1 MILRHADI
9 VAAVPAWERY
19 LSVDELEESTDRLL
33 AGTSE
38 ARAWRAGASR
48 DGHEIRCL
56 DVGRGPLR
64 CVLVGAPHPEEPIGT
79 LVIEHLLPLLAET
92 DLAERLGFRFSIVK
106 VADPD
111 GMRLNEPWF
120 GEPGDLAGFL
130 LRQYRPPFVEQFEW
144 TFPFAYKRYEFTR
157 PLPEAVAVMNVFE
170 RAPVDLYMGLHNS
183 HYSGGYFYLSHD
195 DATLRG
201 ELTQVLA
208 DAGVPVHRGEPEM
221 PYLHAFADGVFE
233 AFDLDDDYEYYARY
247 GTDPAVALQGGSSS
261 DSCAA
266 TLWDCF
272 TLTAEVPFFTS
283 PKAGDASAAGLK
295 RREAKERGIELEQ
308 GYADWLREWYLEAA
322 PYLTQASPW
331 QRTLQAWLMGTKD
344 DLRAEREMVASE
356 EAFSEEATVAQLL
369 DSLYLREL
377 GALSRVGHL
386 WNMARTEP
394 EQNEVLERVA
404 AAAEDKV
411 RSRVPQIVTTAGIG
425 PVPVQSLVRAQL
437 AALLC
442 TLDAV
447 RLRYRPAH
455 PAPTAPRPVGR

>member
-1 MILRHADI
+1 MIPRHADI
-9 VAAVPAWERY
+9 VAAVPAWDRY
-19 LSVDELEESTDRLL
+19 LGVDELEASTDGLL
-33 AGTSE
+33 AGTSQVT
-38 ARAWRAGASR
+38 AWPAGASR

-111 GMRLNEPWF
+111 GMRLNESWF
-120 GEPGDLAGFL
+120 GEPADLAGFL

-144 TFPFAYKRYEFTR
+144 TFPFAYKRYEFTK
-157 PLPEAVAVMNVFE
+157 PLPEARAVMNVAE
-170 RAPVDLYMGLHNS
+170 RAPVDLYMGLHNA

-201 ELTQVLA
+201 ELAQVLA
-208 DAGVPVHRGEPEM
+208 DAGIPVHRGEPEM

-233 AFDLDDDYEYYARY
+233 AFDLHDDYEYYARY
-247 GTDPAVALQGGSSS
+247 GTDPAAALQGGSSS
-261 DSCAA
+261 DGYVTS
-266 TLWDCF
+266 LWECF

-283 PKAGDASAAGLK
+283 PKAGDSAAAGLK

-308 GYADWLREWYLEAA
+308 GYAHWLRERYLEAA
-322 PYLTQASPW
+322 PHLTQASPW
-331 QRTLQAWLMGTKD
+331 QRTLQAWLMETKH

-356 EAFSEEATVAQLL
+356 RAFDEEASVAQLF

-386 WNMARTEP
+386 WSMARAEP
-394 EQNEVLERVA
+394 EQNEALESVA
-404 AAAEDKV
+404 AAAEQKV
-411 RSRVPQIVTTAGIG
+411 RGRVPLLVTAAAIS
-425 PVPVQSLVRAQL
+425 PVPVQTLVRAQL

-442 TLDAV
+442 TLDTV

-455 PAPTAPRPVGR
+455 PAPAAPRLAGR